1 MTSIKE
7 KFDNMIAEQKKIK
20 MQFQDDGTKLIRE
33 AFKEFF
39 DVNPGITA
47 VIWSQYTP
55 YFNDGEPCVF
65 RRQDPSFTNASEDEM
80 KNVTTWGEYDGE
92 DKSVWACEGSI
103 SRVLSGHHEWH
114 KELAEQILNAGGV
127 DVASC
132 EVIENVFAS
141 SEMED
146 IFETLFGDHVKVT
159 ATRKG
164 FDIDEYDHD

>member
-20 MQFQDDGTKLIRE
+20 EEFQSAGQAITKE

-39 DVNPGITA
+39 DLNPGITA
-47 VIWSQYTP
+47 VIWTQYTP
-55 YFNDGEPCVF
+55 YFNDGDACEF
-65 RRQDPSFTNASEDEM
+65 RVNDPTFTNASEDELE
-80 KNVTTWGEYDGE
+80 NVNWGEYEGK
-92 DKSVWACEGSI
+92 DKSVWACEGAI

-132 EVIENVFAS
+132 DVVESMFAS

-146 IFETLFGDHVKVT
+146 IFETLFGDHVKIT

-164 FDIDEYDHD
+164 FDIDEYEHD

>member
-1 MTSIKE
+1 MISIKE

-20 MQFQDDGTKLIRE
+20 TKFQSEGQAITKE
-33 AFKEFF
+33 TFKEFF

-47 VIWSQYTP
+47 VIWTQYTP

-65 RRQDPSFTNASEDEM
+65 GLQDPTFTNASEDEM
-80 KNVTTWGEYDGE
+80 KNVNPWGEYEGE
-92 DKSVWACEGSI
+92 DENVWVCEGRI
-103 SRVLSGHHEWH
+103 SRVLSGHHKWH
-114 KELAEQILNAGGV
+114 KGLAEQILNAGGV
-127 DVASC
+127 DIASC
-132 EVIENVFAS
+132 DMIESMFAS

-164 FDIDEYDHD
+164 FDIDEYEHD